1 MPNLMIQGH
10 IYNVTIY
17 ILNNIF
23 NVLVIKQKIL
33 KKCITVSTEIL
44 SSSTV
49 FNIDNNEKYF
59 LSTNVWNA
67 AYVSSWLV
75 FGTQSKCI
83 QYLSVSSV
91 LRCGLSCG
99 PTGNRAD
106 FSASA
111 QRRIMEVVN
120 TARVR
125 QSMLEAEC
133 SEVPDSDVMVP
144 DDTWIFPL
152 VQMKPLGIHLDEQV
166 TKRLLTEA
174 GGDAV
179 VYLTSGY
186 FNLTRTY
193 MQLVLGAAA
202 DYRILMAS
210 PEVNGF
216 FGAKGVAG
224 AIPEAYIH
232 LARQFYNKVC
242 IFSEV

>member
-1 MPNLMIQGH
+1 MLFCMLF
-10 IYNVTIY
+10 VTD
-17 ILNNIF
+17 LNTVHYRIIF
-23 NVLVIKQKIL
+23 SIKDMSDCPKPSFWNS
-33 KKCITVSTEIL
+33 CA
-44 SSSTV
+44 
-49 FNIDNNEKYF
+49 
-59 LSTNVWNA
+59 WNA
-67 AYVSSWLV
+67 AYVGSWLV
-75 FGTQSKCI
+75 FGTQSKCIHTI

-99 PTGNRAD
+99 LTGNRAD

-120 TARVR
+120 MARIR
-125 QSMLEAEC
+125 QSILEAEC
-133 SEVPDSDVMVP
+133 SEVPDSDVTVP
-144 DDTWIFPL
+144 EDTWIFPL

-174 GGDAV
+174 GGDSV

-216 FGAKGVAG
+216 FWCQ
-224 AIPEAYIH
+224 
-232 LARQFYNKVC
+232 R
-242 IFSEV
+242 SSR